1 MFYFLWHTE
10 CLYRANVAKNRIS
23 GEATKPTVG
32 QMNIMI
38 VESDTEFREHL
49 IQRLKSEGLKV
60 IGSGSLSEAENLAKK
75 CKVNAIVLGLSG
87 FGRSSLEFMKKIST
101 IVPGLK
107 VILINRHNK
116 IQLSIEA
123 MNLGACAEIQVP
135 VDIAVLT
142 RTLRKAFC
150 EKT

>member
-1 MFYFLWHTE
+1 MLQ
-10 CLYRANVAKNRIS
+10 NRIP

-32 QMNIMI
+32 KMKIMI
-38 VESDTEFREHL
+38 VESDAEFREHL
-49 IQRLKSEGLKV
+49 VQRLKSEGLEV
-60 IGSGSLSEAENLAKK
+60 IGSGYLNEAEKLAKK
-75 CKVNAIVLGLSG
+75 CEVNAIVLGLSG

-101 IVPGLK
+101 IVPDLK
-107 VILINRHNK
+107 IILINRRSK

-142 RTLRKAFC
+142 KTLLRTANEKA
-150 EKT
+150 